1 MNCTTQHNGKQSIT
15 VTKEP
20 GDVSQNRRIMMVLQL
35 YLLWNL
41 GLLSAF
47 CVIHIVNVSLC
58 QEWVVRRGCMRVM
71 WKDDE
76 KWFNPRTE
84 SNGWCRG
91 DISPTWK
98 LNPPRWSCVAG
109 NESSVTDKR
118 RLTHFSHFLKYY
130 LQLFDS
136 VISWDLTEILPS
148 VFVGKSHILMLGELL
163 MWLGWGKYRVFG
175 LKYLFWFHKHGWR
188 CPKVSSKI
196 SCLVTANAAE
206 ICANISLKNI
216 HWFLT

>member
-20 GDVSQNRRIMMVLQL
+20 PGDVSQNCRIMMVLQL
-35 YLLWNL
+35 YFQWNL

-58 QEWVVRRGCMRVM
+58 QEWVVVQFRWSVRRCCIRVM

-98 LNPPRWSCVAG
+98 LNPPRWSSVAG

-118 RLTHFSHFLKYY
+118 SSTFHPFFKMLFTVIWQCYFLRFNQDTS
-130 LQLFDS
+130 L
-136 VISWDLTEILPS
+136 
-148 VFVGKSHILMLGELL
+148 
-163 MWLGWGKYRVFG
+163 
-175 LKYLFWFHKHGWR
+175 
-188 CPKVSSKI
+188 C
-196 SCLVTANAAE
+196 
-206 ICANISLKNI
+206 IC
-216 HWFLT
+216 W